1 MRKSCLKPF
10 PVLTLS
16 KGLAVLA
23 LLFVLACGTEAT
35 TLPTDTEAPPATP
48 LPTDTQA
55 PPPTATQSATRADVL
70 EGLTAGVILPGYT
83 AAAESMAEFSQ
94 SVDAMCSGPSED
106 ALGAAR
112 DAWREA
118 RGAWLRT
125 ESYRFGPAMDRRSIS
140 LVDWWPIDVE
150 KIERNLA
157 DEEAVTPE
165 RVKEFLPST
174 QRGISV
180 AEYLLF
186 SPNSAGLADG
196 SAPARC
202 AYLQSVASVNSE
214 EVAGIL
220 ADWQGSGGSG
230 GYAGYF
236 DGTGSL
242 ALFDSDAEAEVVR
255 SLVFQVR
262 AIANMR
268 LGAALGVDVTADASA
283 IPSGPSN
290 NGEGNSREDLLSQL
304 DGIASVYRGVEGG
317 MGLSARVASIS
328 ADTDARMLA
337 AIEATIAATRR
348 LEGSIIAQVEANPA
362 QVRAVYD
369 NLKEL
374 QRVLNTEIVSL
385 LGVSV
390 GFSDTDGDS

>member
-1 MRKSCLKPF
+1 M
-10 PVLTLS
+10 
-16 KGLAVLA
+16 
-23 LLFVLACGTEAT
+23 
-35 TLPTDTEAPPATP
+35 
-48 LPTDTQA
+48 
-55 PPPTATQSATRADVL
+55 
-70 EGLTAGVILPGYT
+70 VILPGY
-83 AAAESMAEFSQ
+83 AASAESMARLGQ
-94 SVDAMCSGPSED
+94 SVDSLCSSPSGD
-106 ALGAAR
+106 SLGAAR
-112 DAWREA
+112 EAWREA

-125 ESYRFGPAMDRRSIS
+125 ESYRFGPAMDRRTIS

-157 DEEAVTPE
+157 GEEPVTPE

-174 QRGISV
+174 QRGLSV
-180 AEYLLF
+180 AEFLLF
-186 SPNSAGLADG
+186 APDSAGLADG
-196 SAPARC
+196 SDPARC
-202 AYLQSVASVNSE
+202 AYLQSVTTANGE

-220 ADWQGSGGSG
+220 GDWQGSGDSS

-242 ALFDSDAEAEVVR
+242 ALVDSDAEAEVVR

-268 LGAALGVDVTADASA
+268 LGAALGVDVEADASA
-283 IPSGPSN
+283 IPSGDAD
-290 NGEGNSREDLLSQL
+290 NSREDLLSQL
-304 DGIASVYRGVEGG
+304 ASIASVYRGADGG
-317 MGLSARVASIS
+317 MGISARVRSIS
-328 ADTDARMLA
+328 AETDARMLA
-337 AIEATIAATRR
+337 AIESTIDATRS
-348 LEGSIIAQVEANPA
+348 LDGSIIVQVETDPA

-369 NLKEL
+369 NMKEL

>member
-1 MRKSCLKPF
+1 MRKSCLKLAPIAA
-10 PVLTLS
+10 VLTL
-16 KGLAVLA
+16 
-23 LLFVLACGTEAT
+23 LFALACGAEAT
-35 TLPTDTEAPPATP
+35 PSPTDTEAPPATP
-48 LPTDTQA
+48 QPTDTVAPSPTA
-55 PPPTATQSATRADVL
+55 PPTPEAATRADVL
-70 EGLTAGVILPGYT
+70 ESLTYRVILPGYT
-83 AAAESMAEFSQ
+83 AAAGGMAQFSQ
-94 SVDAMCSGPSED
+94 SVDALCSGPSEE
-106 ALGAAR
+106 ALGTAR

-125 ESYRFGPAMDRRSIS
+125 ESYRFGPAMDRRAIS

-157 DEEAVTPE
+157 GEEPVTPE

-174 QRGISV
+174 QRGLSV

-186 SPNSAGLADG
+186 APDSAGLADG
-196 SAPARC
+196 SNPVRC
-202 AYLQSVASVNSE
+202 AYLQSVASANSE

-220 ADWQGSGGSG
+220 ADWQGSGDSG

-242 ALFDSDAEAEVVR
+242 ALVDSDAEAEVVR

-262 AIANMR
+262 SIANMR
-268 LGAALGVDVTADASA
+268 LGAALGVDVAADASA
-283 IPSGPSN
+283 IPSGDAD
-290 NGEGNSREDLLSQL
+290 NSREDLLNQL
-304 DGIASVYRGVEGG
+304 GGIAAIYRDAEGG
-317 MGLSARVASIS
+317 MGISARIRSIS
-328 ADTDARMLA
+328 ADTDTRMLA
-337 AIEATIAATRR
+337 AIEATIAATES
-348 LEGSIIAQVEANPA
+348 LEGSIIVQVEANPA

-369 NLKEL
+369 NMKEL

>member
-1 MRKSCLKPF
+1 MRKSCLKLAPIAA
-10 PVLTLS
+10 VLT
-16 KGLAVLA
+16 
-23 LLFVLACGTEAT
+23 LLFVLACGAEAT
-35 TLPTDTEAPPATP
+35 PSPTDTEAPPATP
-48 LPTDTQA
+48 QPTDTVA
-55 PPPTATQSATRADVL
+55 PSPTTPPTPETATRADVL
-70 EGLTAGVILPGYT
+70 ESLTAGVILPGYT
-83 AAAESMAEFSQ
+83 AAADGMAQFSQ
-94 SVDAMCSGPSED
+94 SVDALCSGPSEE

-112 DAWREA
+112 DAWRAA
-118 RGAWLRT
+118 RGTWLRT
-125 ESYRFGPAMDRRSIS
+125 ESYRFGPAMDRRAIS

-157 DEEAVTPE
+157 GEEPVTPE

-174 QRGISV
+174 QRGLSV
-180 AEYLLF
+180 AEYLIF
-186 SPNSAGLADG
+186 APDSAGLADG

-202 AYLQSVASVNSE
+202 AYLQSVASANSE

-220 ADWQGSGGSG
+220 SDWQGSGDSG

-242 ALFDSDAEAEVVR
+242 ALVDSDAEAEVVR

-262 AIANMR
+262 TIANMR
-268 LGAALGVDVTADASA
+268 LGAALGVDAAADASA
-283 IPSGPSN
+283 IPSGDAD
-290 NGEGNSREDLLSQL
+290 NSREDLLSQL
-304 DGIASVYRGVEGG
+304 DGIASVYRGAEGG

-328 ADTDARMLA
+328 ADTDERMLT
-337 AIEATIAATRR
+337 AIEATIAATKS
-348 LEGSIIAQVEANPA
+348 LDGSITAQVEANPA

-369 NLKEL
+369 NMKEL